1 MIETRSSIP
10 YSASSINASHWI
22 LAAIVAILIHAVLLV
37 AYNPVDKPLGAQS
50 AGTQGIEIGLRALA
64 PSVKKKAAVSH
75 NATSAQK
82 KQLTL
87 EKQAVEK
94 KVIKKKQVKKR
105 ITKKKLTP
113 KKIPSQK
120 ITAAVPIKKLEEVKA
135 EEVAEEVPEEVPEKI
150 IPEEVN
156 PKQSAATSTIVDIT
170 ESTETTTEATLSTS
184 ASDRANNPMMATA
197 GGGDKNYKIAYERKL
212 LAWLEQHKH
221 YPNSARRRRQEDTVT
236 LAFIID
242 KKGQVLSYEITSPS
256 HYNKL
261 NKAVISMIEKAN
273 PLPAIPTEMVVAGT
287 GTLRFSV
294 PIMFTLR

>member
-1 MIETRSSIP
+1 MIETRSSTP
-10 YSASSINASHWI
+10 YSASSINAYHWI
-22 LAAIVAILIHAVLLV
+22 LAAIVALLIHAVLLA

-50 AGTQGIEIGLRALA
+50 AGIQGIEIGLRTLA
-64 PSVKKKAAVSH
+64 PSVKKMAAVSH
-75 NATSAQK
+75 NVTSAQK

-135 EEVAEEVPEEVPEKI
+135 EEVAEEVPEED
-150 IPEEVN
+150 N

-242 KKGQVLSYEITSPS
+242 KTGQVLSYEITSPS